1 MKNDNDEL
9 KATYNKIA
17 KDWNTDHKED
27 TWWIGATDDFL
38 SLLSPNAIILDVGC
52 GGGFK
57 TKYIKDKG
65 FQAEGIDFSEEMI
78 KEAKE
83 IFPDITFEVMDLYNL
98 EKLQKTFDGIF
109 AQAVLLHVPKN
120 RIVEVLEKLKSKLN
134 KGGLLYIA
142 VKEARDSSVEEEI
155 KKENDYGYEY
165 ERFFSYFNL
174 NELKN
179 YFKGAD
185 LEVVS
190 EKIVTS
196 GKTNWINIVG
206 RK

>member
-1 MKNDNDEL
+1 MKSDNDEL
-9 KATYNKIA
+9 KITYNKIA
-17 KDWNTDHKED
+17 KDWNNDHKED
-27 TWWIGATDDFL
+27 TWWIGVADDFL
-38 SLLSPNAIILDVGC
+38 SLLSPNATILDIGC
-52 GGGFK
+52 GGGYK

-78 KEAKE
+78 RDAKE
-83 IFPDITFEVMDLYNL
+83 NFPDITFEVVDLYDL
-98 EKLQKTFDGIF
+98 EKFPKTFDGIF
-109 AQAVLLHVPKN
+109 AQAVLLHIPKK
-120 RIVEVLEKLKSKLN
+120 RIVEVLKKLKSKLN
-134 KGGLLYIA
+134 KGGLLYVA

-165 ERFFSYFNL
+165 ERFFSYFNI

-179 YFKGAD
+179 YFKDID

-190 EKIVTS
+190 EKIITS
-196 GKTNWINIVG
+196 GKTNWINVVG